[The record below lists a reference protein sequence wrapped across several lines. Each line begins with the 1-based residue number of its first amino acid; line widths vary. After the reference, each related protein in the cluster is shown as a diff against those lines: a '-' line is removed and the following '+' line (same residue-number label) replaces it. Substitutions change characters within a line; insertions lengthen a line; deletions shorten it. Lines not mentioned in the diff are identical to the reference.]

1 MNRIVLA
8 LALAAG
14 VTPAAAQTRPSSTA
28 MTCNQARNFVQARGA
43 VVLGTG
49 GMTYD
54 RFVSDRSHCEP
65 TEIAT
70 NAHVPARDTPECFIG
85 YRCKEPSGSPFWDED

>member
-1 MNRIVLA
+1 MLRLGLGLLA
-8 LALAAG
+8 LTIATGAE
-14 VTPAAAQTRPSSTA
+14 AQGRPSTTA
-28 MTCNQARNFVQARGA
+28 MTCNQARQFVLARGA

-54 RFVSDRSHCEP
+54 RFVADRSHCEP

-70 NAHVPARDTPECFIG
+70 NAHVPARDTPACFIG

>member
-1 MNRIVLA
+1 MMRLSLACLA
-8 LALAAG
+8 LTLATSAG
-14 VTPAAAQTRPSSTA
+14 AQDRPSTTA
-28 MTCNQARNFVQARGA
+28 MTCGQARQFVLARGA

-54 RFVSDRSHCEP
+54 RFVADRSHCEP